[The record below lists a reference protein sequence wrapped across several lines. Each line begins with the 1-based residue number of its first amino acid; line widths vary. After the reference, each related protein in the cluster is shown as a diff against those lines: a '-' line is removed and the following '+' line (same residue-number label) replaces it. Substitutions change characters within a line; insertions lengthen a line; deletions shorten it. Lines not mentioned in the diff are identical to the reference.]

1 MAIDHKFTDTLNG
14 LFSRIF
20 REGISALHSP
30 KAAEAMR
37 ESTDQL
43 AKDIEAKIRA
53 TTTELVKA
61 LQAGVVR
68 GFNLLET
75 DHDELKKQTASLER
89 KVTALRKR
97 VLTLEKREAEN
108 TPIGSPV
115 QDHE

>member
-43 AKDIEAKIRA
+43 AKDIEAKIK
-53 TTTELVKA
+53 TTATELIQK

-75 DHDELKKQTASLER
+75 DQGKLEKKVET
-89 KVTALRKR
+89 LRKR

-108 TPIGSPV
+108 TPMDSPV